1 MNAPSEPSLAFFGDN
16 DGGRV
21 VVVDLTSWK
30 QLHDIGT
37 GSGPYPVDRVGPDLL
52 FASTRRDE
60 AMSVIKLASLT
71 VEHTLELRHTPRS
84 TTPHPS
90 RPLALVSGG
99 NRALTSVIDVS
110 GPPKVLEVV
119 GSGEALSP
127 AENPSIDF
135 GGQLAT
141 GHPAWLDEGTRFFQL
156 NRITRRLQVYDVGAS
171 QPLWSVNVPT
181 SIHHILRYPGENGR
195 WYAVCEGNQFSR
207 TPPSLLRLEE
217 QAGRFAVTSQLFLPV
232 PLQALP
238 NAGGHH
244 SDRAPDD
251 AHVYF
256 GSAEGSLYVINRH
269 RMEVVD
275 RLDAGKGC
283 GHTRVARGRGLGII
297 TNHDDS
303 FLTVFD
309 IAARK
314 VVKTIQITSGTTKP
328 QKKQQGHT
336 SGVDP
341 QERYYY
347 HTASI
352 DGRVL
357 RIDLDRLDISDA
369 DYIDVGGYPIQ
380 GDFVWRD

>member
-1 MNAPSEPSLAFFGDN
+1 MDAPSEPSLAFFGDN
-16 DGGRV
+16 DGSRV
-21 VVVDLTSWK
+21 VVVDLTSWNK
-30 QLHDIGT
+30 LCDIGT
-37 GSGPYPVDRVGPDLL
+37 GSGPYPVDKVGPELL
-52 FASTRRDE
+52 FAGTRRDE
-60 AMSVIKLASLT
+60 AVSVINLASLT
-71 VEHTLELRHTPRS
+71 VEHTLTLCHTPRS
-84 TTPHPS
+84 TTPHAS

-99 NRALTSVIDVS
+99 NRVLTSVIDVS
-110 GPPKVLEVV
+110 ASPKVLEVV

-127 AENPSIDF
+127 ADNPGIDF

-141 GHPAWLDEGTRFFQL
+141 GHPAWLDDGTRFFQL
-156 NRITRRLQVYDVGAS
+156 NRVSRRLQIYDVGVS

-181 SIHHILRYPGENGR
+181 SIHHIFHYPGEHGR

-207 TPPSLLRLEE
+207 IPPSLLRLEE
-217 QAGRFAVTSQLFLPV
+217 QAGRFAVTNQLFLPV
-232 PLQALP
+232 PIDEQR

-244 SDRAPDD
+244 ADRAPDD
-251 AHVYF
+251 VHIYF
-256 GSAEGSLYVINRH
+256 GSAEGSLYVIDRH
-269 RMEVVD
+269 RMELID

-283 GHTRVARGRGLGII
+283 GHTRVVRGRGLAIV

-303 FLTVFD
+303 FVTVFE

-314 VVKTIQITSGTTKP
+314 VVKTISITSGTTIP
-328 QKKQQGHT
+328 HKKQQGHT

-347 HTASI
+347 QTASI

-357 RIDLDRLDISDA
+357 RIDLDRLNIKDG

-380 GDFVWRD
+380 GDFVWRS